1 MNRTLNKIKNIRQA
15 NLMLESRYLT
25 EGNVTIEQLLQG
37 KALTL
42 FKRVDN
48 PGEVV
53 FEHQLDNNFKG
64 GGNDKNITIS
74 FSMGGYKGKYVSIL
88 IYCDNPSYIE
98 ITKKIVESLKPFKD
112 AVAPYV
118 FDDSAETTTRDFAYE
133 ASKTISPEYVNQAFD
148 GIKKITD
155 TIATID
161 SDYYATNPDW
171 VK

>member
-1 MNRTLNKIKNIRQA
+1 MNRTLNKIKNVQQA
-15 NLMLESRYLT
+15 NLMLENRYLT

-37 KALTL
+37 KTLTL
-42 FKRVDN
+42 FNRVNN
-48 PGEVV
+48 PNEVV
-53 FEHQLDNNFKG
+53 FEHTFTNQFKK
-64 GGNDKNITIS
+64 DDYYKNITIS

-98 ITKKIVESLKPFKD
+98 MTKKIVESLKPFKD
-112 AVAPYV
+112 AADPYV

-133 ASKTISPEYVNQAFD
+133 SSKTISPEYVNQAFD

-161 SDYYATNPDW
+161 SDYYASNPEW